1 MNSFVFT
8 KHVSASSIP
17 QQPQSVVWWAMGP
30 LRGPPGLSRYLGSLG
45 ACSVAPPR
53 RPRISQPGP
62 RHHWVSPL
70 ALQHAAGSHPI
81 ESAGGGGGNGQLHEN
96 RKRGKWHFKEV
107 HIETLLVRLGN
118 TSSVTQCSLVSVSY
132 VILVWILTSHVLHW
146 YVWSIHSHYQCTVRP
161 FMLRRAAGHQS
172 RKANTTKMCV
182 FCLTMC
188 WAELHCWFSSFPFL
202 FKICELTWWQLETHS
217 LQLVNLLD
225 WSPQ

>member
-30 LRGPPGLSRYLGSLG
+30 LQDPPGLSRYLGSLG

-70 ALQHAAGSHPI
+70 SLQHAAGSHPI

-96 RKRGKWHFKEV
+96 RKRGEWHFKEV
-107 HIETLLVRLGN
+107 HTETLLARLGN
-118 TSSVTQCSLVSVSY
+118 TMQSGISFICPISLDSDISCNA
-132 VILVWILTSHVLHW
+132 LV
-146 YVWSIHSHYQCTVRP
+146 
-161 FMLRRAAGHQS
+161 
-172 RKANTTKMCV
+172 
-182 FCLTMC
+182 CLV
-188 WAELHCWFSSFPFL
+188 
-202 FKICELTWWQLETHS
+202 HS
-217 LQLVNLLD
+217 LPLPVHSEAFHVEEGCRASKHKGQHNKDVRVLSHNVLSRTSLLVLLF
-225 WSPQ
+225 SFSF